1 MGKKY
6 RTFLVKDWQYFFFF
20 QKKFLV
26 YPILTNFTQRKRK
39 TYGVNDLLVLSIISI
54 IVYLFSWKKYYFT
67 HLKTTA

>member
-6 RTFLVKDWQYFFFF
+6 GTFLVKDWQCFFLE
-20 QKKFLV
+20 KTFLV

-39 TYGVNDLLVLSIISI
+39 TYGANDLLVLSIISI